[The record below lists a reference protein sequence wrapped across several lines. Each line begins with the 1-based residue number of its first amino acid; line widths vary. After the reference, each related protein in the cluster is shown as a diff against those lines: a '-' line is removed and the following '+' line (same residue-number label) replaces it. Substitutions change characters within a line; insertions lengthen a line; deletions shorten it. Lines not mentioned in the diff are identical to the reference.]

1 MLKVVFHEGYLTRYP
16 TGAVETPAR
25 VRSIMGHVKDRYE
38 VVVPKPAGKD
48 DLLRAHT
55 AEHLVQVQLEG
66 KAVREAAA
74 LAAGGALCA
83 ARVAA
88 ATGHPVFAA
97 VRPPGHHAGRNRFG
111 GFCFFNNMA
120 VALLALL
127 NTGGMRRAAVIDFDM
142 HRGDGTAEIF
152 DGDPRVLFLD
162 VSSADK
168 NGFFE
173 KIVDFLDALPAVDII
188 GVSAGFDMHVKD
200 WGGLLTNRDYHA
212 IGRALGNAAR
222 RKASGRV
229 FAVLEGGY
237 TPHEL
242 GKAVLAFC
250 MGLEGKDLLEP
261 THAARS

>member
-25 VRSIMGHVKDRYE
+25 IRSIMGNIKGRYE
-38 VVVPKPAGKD
+38 VITPQPAATE
-48 DLLRAHT
+48 DLMRAHT
-55 AEHLVQVQLEG
+55 PDHLVQVQLEG

-83 ARVAA
+83 ARLAA
-88 ATGHPVFAA
+88 SAGHPVFAA

-127 NTGGMRRAAVIDFDM
+127 DNGAFSRAAVIDFDM

-152 DGDPRVLFLD
+152 GGDPRVVFLD
-162 VSSADK
+162 VSSAEKD
-168 NGFFE
+168 NFIE
-173 KIVDFLDALPAVDII
+173 KIEDFLEALPTVDII
-188 GVSAGFDMHVKD
+188 GVSAGFDMHLKD
-200 WGGLLTNRDYHA
+200 WGGLLTNRDYHR
-212 IGRALGNAAR
+212 IGRAVGDAAR
-222 RKASGRV
+222 KKAAGRV

-237 TPHEL
+237 MPHDL
-242 GKAVLAFC
+242 GRSVLAFC
-250 MGLEGKDLLEP
+250 VGLEGKDLLEP
-261 THAARS
+261 THMARS